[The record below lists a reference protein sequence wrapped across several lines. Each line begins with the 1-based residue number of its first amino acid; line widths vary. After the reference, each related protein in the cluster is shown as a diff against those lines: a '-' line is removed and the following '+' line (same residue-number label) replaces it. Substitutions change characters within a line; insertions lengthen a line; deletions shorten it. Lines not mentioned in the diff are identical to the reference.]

1 MSINDD
7 DITTSAPA
15 DGGADEGK
23 HTETGADGHAH
34 EVGDGGADGAADAGD
49 GGADGGADDGAAGGD
64 GGADG
69 GSDS

>member
-7 DITTSAPA
+7 DITTETPA
-15 DGGADEGK
+15 DGGADQGK
-23 HTETGADGHAH
+23 HIEIGADGDAH

-49 GGADGGADDGAAGGD
+49 GGADGSAEDPQSGGD